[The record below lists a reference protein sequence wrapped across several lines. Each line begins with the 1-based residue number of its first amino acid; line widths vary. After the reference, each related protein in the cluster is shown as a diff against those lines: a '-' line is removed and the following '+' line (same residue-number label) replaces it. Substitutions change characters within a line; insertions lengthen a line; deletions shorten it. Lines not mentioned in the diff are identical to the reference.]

1 MLVLTRA
8 KNEAI
13 MIGDDIRIEVVDV
26 VGGGRQ
32 VRIGISAPRSTPVF
46 REEVYRAIQVE
57 NERGSAVSPDAL
69 AAAASLVEDRRRKQ
83 P

>member
-13 MIGDDIRIEVVDV
+13 MIGDDIRIEIVDV
-26 VGGGRQ
+26 AAGGRQ
-32 VRIGISAPRSTPVF
+32 VRIGISAPRTTPVF
-46 REEVYRAIQVE
+46 REEVYRSIQAE
-57 NERGSAVSPDAL
+57 NERGATASAAAV
-69 AAAASLVEDRRRKQ
+69 AAAAGLVQSRRAKR